1 MRRLKY
7 MDKGKK
13 HKAQEAGKE
22 QENGQPAVENCECV
36 CGDDLKDLKP
46 EAPKKAAAPSADAVV
61 ADAKEPKEYYA
72 QLVQLKADFEN
83 YRKRMEKE
91 RPSLISWGKAEA
103 ILKFLPLYDLL
114 LAAHQHMGKLQDGA
128 GTKQVEDVVKGLE
141 MIFKEFSKVFEEE
154 GIRPMEPVGKP
165 YDPMATEILGVV
177 DGDDTNDGLVTEELQ
192 KGFYYGDNVLRP
204 ARVKIAKKKA
214 PPPEKETGEKAK

>member
-1 MRRLKY
+1 
-7 MDKGKK
+7 MDKSKK
-13 HKAQEAGKE
+13 NKAQEAPKE
-22 QENGQPAVENCECV
+22 QGNGQSGVENCECF
-36 CGDDLKDLKP
+36 CGDSLKGLKP
-46 EAPKKAAAPSADAVV
+46 ETPKNSAAAGNAVPPEGAD
-61 ADAKEPKEYYA
+61 YYS

-91 RPSLISWGKAEA
+91 RPSLINWGKSEA

-114 LAAHQHMGKLQDGA
+114 LAAHQHVGKLSNGA
-128 GTKQVEDVVKGLE
+128 GAKQLEDVVKGLE

-177 DGDDTNDGLVTEELQ
+177 DGDDSNDGLVTEELQ
-192 KGFYYGDNVLRP
+192 KGFYYGDKVLRP
-204 ARVKIAKKKA
+204 ARVKIAKKQA
-214 PPPEKETGEKAK
+214 PLPAEETEGKAK